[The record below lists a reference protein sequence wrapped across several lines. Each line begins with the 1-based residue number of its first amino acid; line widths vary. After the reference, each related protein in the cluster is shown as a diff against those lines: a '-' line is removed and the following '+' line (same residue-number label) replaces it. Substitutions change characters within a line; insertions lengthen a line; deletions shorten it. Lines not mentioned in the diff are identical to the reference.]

1 MTNHKDNI
9 AVDELLNLG
18 GHRALVTGASGNL
31 GSGIA
36 RRLAGA
42 GADIVIHGHSNRR
55 SMAALESELQGTG
68 VTVHSVKADL
78 SIASGVH
85 LLFDAIEKSGPSVDM
100 VVNNAAIQPVLAL
113 SDMTCSDWRKV
124 MSANLDSAFA
134 VTQAAVG
141 KLRAAGL
148 GGAIVNIASIE
159 GSDPAAG
166 HAHYST
172 SKSGMLMFTRSA
184 ALEYGPFGIRVNAV
198 SPGLIHREGLE
209 SEWPDGVSRWM
220 AKAPLQRL
228 GTDVDVADAVLFLLS
243 PAARWISGT
252 NLLVDGGMSAV
263 SRW

>member
-9 AVDELLNLG
+9 AVDGLLDLG
-18 GHRALVTGASGNL
+18 GHRALVTGASGNI

-36 RRLAGA
+36 RRLAEA

-68 VTVHSVKADL
+68 VTVHSVQADL
-78 SIASGVH
+78 SSASGVH
-85 LLFDAIEKSGPSVDM
+85 LLFDAVENSGRSVDM

-113 SDMTCSDWRKV
+113 SDITGNDWRAV

-134 VTQAAVG
+134 VTQAAVE
-141 KLRAAGL
+141 KLRAANM

-166 HAHYST
+166 HAHYSA
-172 SKSGMLMFTRSA
+172 SKAGMLMFTRSA
-184 ALEYGPFGIRVNAV
+184 ALEYGEFGIRVNAV
-198 SPGLIHREGLE
+198 SPGLIRRERLE
-209 SEWPDGVSRWM
+209 SEWPDGIARWT
-220 AKAPLQRL
+220 AKAPLKRL
-228 GTDVDVADAVLFLLS
+228 GEAADIADAVLFLLS
-243 PAARWISGT
+243 PASRWISGA
-252 NLLVDGGMSAV
+252 NLVVDGGMSAV